1 MARYDSAT
9 AMKENLTIRIDPA
22 IRRKLEARQR
32 AGGFSSL
39 GQTIAALVDDP
50 GVRLFA
56 LFRDKKRFEE
66 IVVETG
72 IAPEIVLA
80 FHAQYRAGFNAPPPL
95 PVPVV
100 VEKMKLRRA
109 ELGAQAKRDANET
122 RLEIAR
128 EKIEAS
134 DKART
139 ARIEA
144 DRDRDEQ
151 AARMARL
158 AALSAPSRFARS

>member
-1 MARYDSAT
+1 
-9 AMKENLTIRIDPA
+9 
-22 IRRKLEARQR
+22 
-32 AGGFSSL
+32 
-39 GQTIAALVDDP
+39 
-50 GVRLFA
+50 
-56 LFRDKKRFEE
+56 
-66 IVVETG
+66 
-72 IAPEIVLA
+72 
-80 FHAQYRAGFNAPPPL
+80 
-95 PVPVV
+95 VPVV

-122 RLEIAR
+122 RMEIVR

-144 DRDRDEQ
+144 DRERDEQ